1 MPCITID
8 EFVYWLRR
16 SEEARVAAKQLT
28 DLCEKEQMVG
38 IAEIVPEARTLRLGA
53 KLSNSSE
60 KTLNSAPG

>member
-38 IAEIVPEARTLRLGA
+38 IAESYQRRARCDWGQSYPTPVR
-53 KLSNSSE
+53 KH
-60 KTLNSAPG
+60 